1 MQPLMVLSPFCFPD
15 FPLLLLAVFMS
26 LEELCEPVVPIEPE
40 LCDEV
45 EELGEVEL
53 CDEVEPCEVELGEVE
68 LCDDP

>member
-1 MQPLMVLSPFCFPD
+1 MHPLMVFSPFCFPEL
-15 FPLLLLAVFMS
+15 PVLLAAVFTS
-26 LEELCEPVVPIEPE
+26 VEVLCEPVVPIEPE

-53 CDEVEPCEVELGEVE
+53 GEVE